1 MDREEIMAKINEIA
15 RDVFDNDAVILT
27 ENSTAADVD
36 EWDSL
41 THLLFTN
48 EIEDEFGV
56 TFTLAEV
63 TKSEN
68 VGQLVDALM
77 RHLNR

>member
-15 RDVFDNDAVILT
+15 RDVFDNDAVVLT

>member
-1 MDREEIMAKINEIA
+1 MSREEIMAKINEIA
-15 RDVFDNDAVILT
+15 RDVFDNDTVVLT
-27 ENSTAADVD
+27 DDTTAADVD

-48 EIEDEFGV
+48 EIEDAFGV

-68 VGQLVDALM
+68 VGQLVDALV
-77 RHLNR
+77 RHLGA

>member
-15 RDVFDNDAVILT
+15 RDVFDNDAVVLT

-48 EIEDEFGV
+48 EIEDEFGI